1 MTMVTGAS
9 PKAGAKPSRQQ
20 RRHAA
25 RLAKKGR
32 RGNGAAAPTNAAL
45 QEAVK
50 LHKAGHPHEA
60 LQLYR
65 KILADRPDQVDALNL
80 GGVANLELNHVG
92 EAVKLLQAAVRLQ
105 PSYAEAHN
113 NLGTALKALG
123 RLDDAV
129 ASYHKALA
137 IKPDYAVAH
146 SNLGNVFKDLGRL
159 DDAVA
164 SYRKALAIKPDL
176 ADPHNNLGT
185 ALREL
190 GRLDDAVAS
199 YRKALAIKPD
209 LAEIHNNVGAT
220 LQELGRFHD
229 ALAYHRRA
237 VALGPENDVFWDSLA
252 MCLEPL
258 YFTSVDDSLFQDLAS
273 LLARPTVHLY
283 SIVRPV
289 ISALR
294 KHPGFSRLLELTR
307 AGKPETEIVYA
318 DAAESLAAIPLL
330 LRIMEITPICDLQVE
345 RMLTFLRCAM
355 IQETMAGK
363 RDEKDLPF
371 SAALALH
378 CFTNEYVF
386 SETAEEKAAVEQLQQ
401 QIAALVKNGRDV
413 RPALVA
419 ALGAYRPLHRFS
431 WAKKL
436 LECEWTGGVKE
447 VILRQIAEPM
457 EEQSLRSQIC
467 RLTPIQDTVS
477 QAVREQ
483 YEDNPYPRWI
493 KTGVHSEAKTIED
506 RLRGSLFDLEDYVS
520 PENPE
525 ILVAG
530 CGTGQH
536 ALVTASSFLNSRV
549 LAVDLSQSSLTYAMR
564 KTHELGFTNI
574 DYAQGDIM
582 ELGSIGRQ
590 FDLIE
595 CSGVLHHLGDPLG
608 GWQVLVGLLGPG
620 GLMKIALYSETARQP
635 VVKAH
640 ALIAEKGYLPSFEDI
655 LRCRQDIVAVNEDP
669 EISRVANFRDFF
681 SLSECRDLLFHVQ
694 EHRFTLPRIA
704 AALKSL
710 KLKFLGFDIRDQG
723 TLKEF
728 KKSHPES
735 GALTSLSVWHEF
747 ELKNP
752 NTFLQMYHF
761 WCRKI

>member
-1 MTMVTGAS
+1 MTMVAGTS

-20 RRHAA
+20 RRQAA

-32 RGNGAAAPTNAAL
+32 RGNGAAAPADGTL

-50 LHKAGHPHEA
+50 LHKAGHSHEA

-65 KILADRPDQVDALNL
+65 KILAVRPDQVDALNL
-80 GGVANLELNHVG
+80 SGVANLELNHIG
-92 EAVKLLQAAVRLQ
+92 EAVKLLQAAVSLQ
-105 PSYAEAHN
+105 PSHAEVHNNLGNALQAAGKLDEATAAYRRAIGIKPGYAEAHN
-113 NLGTALKALG
+113 NLGTVLRALG

-129 ASYHKALA
+129 ASYH
-137 IKPDYAVAH
+137 
-146 SNLGNVFKDLGRL
+146 
-159 DDAVA
+159 
-164 SYRKALAIKPDL
+164 
-176 ADPHNNLGT
+176 
-185 ALREL
+185 E
-190 GRLDDAVAS
+190 
-199 YRKALAIKPD
+199 ALAIKPD
-209 LAEIHNNVGAT
+209 LAETHNNVGAT
-220 LQELGRFHD
+220 LQELGRYHD

-237 VALGPENDVFWDSLA
+237 VALGPQNDLFWDGMA
-252 MCLEPL
+252 VCLEPL
-258 YFTSVDDSLFQDLAS
+258 HFTSADDSLFQDLAS
-273 LLARPTVHLY
+273 LLARPTLQLH

-294 KHPGFSRLLELTR
+294 SHPEFSRLLKLAR

-330 LRIMEITPICDLQVE
+330 LRIMEITPIHDLQVE
-345 RMLTFLRCAM
+345 RLLTFLRCAM

-363 RDEKDLPF
+363 RGEKDLPF

-378 CFTNEYVF
+378 CFANEYVF
-386 SETAEEKAAVEQLQQ
+386 SETAEETAAVEQLQQ
-401 QIAALVKNGRDV
+401 QIAELVKNRRDV
-413 RPALVA
+413 SPALVT

-436 LECEWTGGVKE
+436 LEYEWSGGIKE

-457 EEQSLRSQIC
+457 EEQSLRAQVR
-467 RLTPIQDTVS
+467 RLTSIKDTVS

-483 YEDNPYPRWI
+483 YEENPYPRWI

-506 RLRGSLFDLEDYVS
+506 RLRGSLFHLKDYVA

-536 ALVTASSFLNSRV
+536 ALVIASSFSNSRV
-549 LAVDLSQSSLTYAMR
+549 LAVDLSLSSLTYAMR
-564 KTHELGFTNI
+564 KTRELGFTNI

-582 ELGSIGRQ
+582 ELGNIGRQ
-590 FDLIE
+590 FDLID

-608 GWQVLVGLLGPG
+608 GWRVLVGLLRPG
-620 GLMKIALYSETARQP
+620 GLMRIALYSETARQP
-635 VVKAH
+635 VVKAR
-640 ALIAEKGYLPSFEDI
+640 ALIAEKGYLPSCEDI
-655 LRCRQDIVAVNEDP
+655 RRCRQDIMAMNGDP
-669 EISRVANFRDFF
+669 EISRVVNFSDFF
-681 SLSECRDLLFHVQ
+681 SLSEFRDLLFHVQ
-694 EHRFTLPRIA
+694 EHRFTLPRIV

-710 KLKFLGFDIRDQG
+710 KLKFLGFEIRDQR
-723 TLKEF
+723 TLREF

-735 GALTSLSVWHEF
+735 GALTSPSLWHEF

-752 NTFLQMYHF
+752 NTFLRMYHF
-761 WCRKI
+761 WCRKASPGS

>member
-1 MTMVTGAS
+1 MRMVTNTS
-9 PKAGAKPSRQQ
+9 PKAGAKPNRQQ
-20 RRHAA
+20 RRQAT
-25 RLAKKGR
+25 RLAKKGH
-32 RGNGAAAPTNAAL
+32 RGNGAAAPTDAAL
-45 QEAVK
+45 QKAVQ

-65 KILADRPDQVDALNL
+65 KVLAVRPDQVDALNL
-80 GGVANLELNHVG
+80 GGVANLDLGYIG
-92 EAVKLLQAAVRLQ
+92 EAVKLLQAAVRLR

-113 NLGTALKALG
+113 NLGNALQPAGRLDEAAAAYRRAIGINPGYAEAYNNLGTVLKALG

-137 IKPDYAVAH
+137 IKPD
-146 SNLGNVFKDLGRL
+146 
-159 DDAVA
+159 
-164 SYRKALAIKPDL
+164 LAET
-176 ADPHNNLGT
+176 HNNL
-185 ALREL
+185 
-190 GRLDDAVAS
+190 
-199 YRKALAIKPD
+199 
-209 LAEIHNNVGAT
+209 GAT
-220 LQELGRFHD
+220 LQELGRFQD

-237 VALGPENDVFWDSLA
+237 VALGPQNDLFWDGMA
-252 MCLEPL
+252 ICLEPL
-258 YFTSVDDSLFQDLAS
+258 HFTSASDSLFQDLAS
-273 LLARPTVHLY
+273 LLARPTLQLY
-283 SIVRPV
+283 SLVRPV
-289 ISALR
+289 ISALGN
-294 KHPGFSRLLELTR
+294 HPEFSRLLKLTR
-307 AGKPETEIVYA
+307 AGKPETEIIYA
-318 DAAESLAAIPLL
+318 DAAESLGAIPLL
-330 LRIMEITPICDLQVE
+330 LRIMEITPIHDLQVE
-345 RMLTFLRCAM
+345 RLFTFLRCAM

-363 RDEKDLPF
+363 RDEKDLAF
-371 SAALALH
+371 SAALALQ

-386 SETAEEKAAVEQLQQ
+386 SETAEEKVAVEQLQQ

-436 LECEWTGGVKE
+436 LEYEWSGGIKE
-447 VILRQIAEPM
+447 VILRQITEPM
-457 EEQSLRSQIC
+457 EEQSLRSQIR

-483 YEDNPYPRWI
+483 YEENPYPRWI
-493 KTGVHSEAKTIED
+493 KTGVFSEAKTIED
-506 RLRGSLFDLEDYVS
+506 RLRGSLFHLEDYVS

-549 LAVDLSQSSLTYAMR
+549 LAVDLSLSSLTYAMR

-582 ELGSIGRQ
+582 ELGTIGRQ

-595 CSGVLHHLGDPLG
+595 CGGVLHHLGDPLG
-608 GWQVLVGLLGPG
+608 GWRVLVGLLRPG
-620 GLMKIALYSETARQP
+620 GLMRISLYSETARQP
-635 VVKAH
+635 VVKAR
-640 ALIAEKGYLPSFEDI
+640 AFIAEKGYLPSFEDI
-655 LRCRQDIVAVNEDP
+655 LRCRQDIMAMNGDP
-669 EISRVANFRDFF
+669 EISRIAIFRDFF
-681 SLSECRDLLFHVQ
+681 SLSEFRDLLFHVQ
-694 EHRFTLPRIA
+694 EHRFTLPRIV

-710 KLKFLGFDIRDQG
+710 KLKFLGFDIQDQG
-723 TLKEF
+723 TLRKF

-735 GALTSLSVWHEF
+735 GALTSPSRWHEF

-761 WCRKI
+761 WCQKI